1 MTFGLVVARWAHVA
15 PPRGL
20 FHVVG
25 AIVALALTL
34 LSARRAR
41 GTIEPDHR
49 VGLEKLALRVTSCLR
64 PSGCW
69 QGCTWGLLKPIPRK
83 TGANV
88 LTVRQLI
95 VFSIS

>member
-34 LSARRAR
+34 LSARRAHAD
-41 GTIEPDHR
+41 ELHAR
-49 VGLEKLALRVTSCLR
+49 VDTNVVDVFVGYLRRKLDAL
-64 PSGCW
+64 GA
-69 QGCTWGLLKPIPRK
+69 PR
-83 TGANV
+83 
-88 LTVRQLI
+88 LIDTVRGVGFVLRG
-95 VFSIS
+95 S